1 MWKKFWLRKRVAGS
15 EYHLNPQPPRH
26 HHGRPGSTAPF
37 DNGRLNSVRAETES
51 SPLPIAHHTTPKRSV
66 MPHRSYFN
74 LRFVRGRLCE
84 HAGAASLD
92 GFHLSLGPGETTETR
107 GELSA
112 VEELA
117 GLGLDGA
124 KRCARVAAD
133 GAVEGSAAERT
144 VLLSL
149 RAVGSEGV
157 WKSSSGRGGVSARS
171 VVNRLWRQNVSS
183 GFGFRGYSSTPA
195 EVHILGMERFPTKRM
210 RGVRAAAERAEV
222 TRIVKVGY

>member
-1 MWKKFWLRKRVAGS
+1 
-15 EYHLNPQPPRH
+15 
-26 HHGRPGSTAPF
+26 
-37 DNGRLNSVRAETES
+37 
-51 SPLPIAHHTTPKRSV
+51 

-74 LRFVRGRLCE
+74 LIFARGRLGE
-84 HAGAASLD
+84 HARAASLD
-92 GFHLSLGPGETTETR
+92 GLHLSLSPGETTETR

-117 GLGLDGA
+117 VLGLDGA
-124 KRCARVAAD
+124 KRRARVAAN

-157 WKSSSGRGGVSARS
+157 GESSSGRGGVSARS

-183 GFGFRGYSSTPA
+183 GFGFREGTRA
-195 EVHILGMERFPTKRM
+195 GIHVRGMERFPTKRM
-210 RGVRAAAERAEV
+210 RGVRAAEQRAEV